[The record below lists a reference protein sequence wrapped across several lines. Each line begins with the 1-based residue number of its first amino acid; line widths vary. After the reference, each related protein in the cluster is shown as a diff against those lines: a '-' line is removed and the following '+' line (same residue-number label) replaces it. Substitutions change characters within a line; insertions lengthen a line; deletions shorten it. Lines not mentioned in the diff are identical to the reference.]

1 MKRQIITGL
10 RFLVLMIILTG
21 LVYPG
26 LVTIITSI
34 FSPNKAQGSL
44 VIKDGVIIG
53 SELIGQ
59 NFDSQKYFWSR
70 PSFNNYNPLP
80 SGASNLGPLNPV
92 LIKKITGKEEDF
104 TQANKIKEDLNIPPE
119 MVTASASGLD
129 PHISPTAAFLQISR
143 IAEAR
148 GMDKAEQDKLI
159 DLVNDLTENRQ
170 FSFLGEPRINVFLLN
185 LKIDSLNEQLR

>member
-1 MKRQIITGL
+1 MRKQIFTGL
-10 RFLVLMIILTG
+10 KFLVLMIILTG

-34 FSPNKAQGSL
+34 FSPNEAQGSL
-44 VIKDGVIIG
+44 VKSNGVIIG
-53 SELIGQ
+53 SKLIGQ

-80 SGASNLGPLNPV
+80 SGASNLCVSNPL
-92 LIKKITGKEEDF
+92 LINKVIQREKDF
-104 TQANKIKEDLNIPPE
+104 YQANKIKEDLNIPPE

-129 PHISPTAAFLQISR
+129 PHISPTAAFLQVNR
-143 IAEAR
+143 IAQAR
-148 GMDKAEQDKLI
+148 GMDRAGQDKLI

-185 LKIDSLNEQLR
+185 LKIDSLK

>member
-1 MKRQIITGL
+1 MKKEFFTGL
-10 RFLVLMIILTG
+10 KFLVLMVILTG

-26 LVTIITSI
+26 LITIITSI

-44 VIKDGVIIG
+44 VIRDGVIIG

-80 SGASNLGPLNPV
+80 SGASNLGPLNPL
-92 LIKKITGKEEDF
+92 LIKKITEKEKDF
-104 TQANKIKEDLNIPPE
+104 AQANKIREDLNIPPE

-148 GMDKAEQDKLI
+148 GLDTAEQDKLI

>member
-26 LVTIITSI
+26 LVTVITSV
-34 FSPNKAQGSL
+34 FSPNEAKGSL
-44 VIKDGVIIG
+44 VRRDGVIIG
-53 SELIGQ
+53 SKLIGQ

-80 SGASNLGPLNPV
+80 SGASNLGPLNPL
-92 LIKKITGKEEDF
+92 LIKKINENEKDF
-104 TQANKIKEDLNIPPE
+104 AQANKIKEDLNILPE

-129 PHISPTAAFLQISR
+129 PHISPAAAFLQISR

-159 DLVNDLTENRQ
+159 ELVNDLTENRQ

-185 LKIDSLNEQLR
+185 LKIDSLK

>member
-26 LVTIITSI
+26 LVTVITSV
-34 FSPNKAQGSL
+34 FSPKEANGSL
-44 VIKDGVIIG
+44 VKRDGVIIG
-53 SELIGQ
+53 SKLIGQ

-80 SGASNLGPLNPV
+80 SGASNLGPLNPL
-92 LIKKITGKEEDF
+92 LIKKINENEKDF
-104 TQANKIKEDLNIPPE
+104 AQANKINEDVNIPPE
-119 MVTASASGLD
+119 MLTASASGLD
-129 PHISPTAAFLQISR
+129 PHISPAAAFLQISR
-143 IAEAR
+143 ISEAR

-159 DLVNDLTENRQ
+159 ELVNDLTENRQ

-185 LKIDSLNEQLR
+185 LRIDSLK

>member
-1 MKRQIITGL
+1 MKKQIITGL
-10 RFLVLMIILTG
+10 KFLVLMIILTG

-26 LVTIITSI
+26 FVTILTSI

-44 VIKDGVIIG
+44 VIRNGILIG

-70 PSFNNYNPLP
+70 PSFSNYNPLT
-80 SGASNLGPLNPV
+80 SGASNLGILNPL
-92 LIKKITGKEEDF
+92 LIEKIAEKERDF
-104 TQANKIKEDLNIPPE
+104 SQANKIKEDLNIPPE

-129 PHISPTAAFLQISR
+129 PHISPIAALLQVSR
-143 IAEAR
+143 VAQAR
-148 GMDKAEQDKLI
+148 GMDATGQEKLI
-159 DLVNDLTENRQ
+159 NLVNDLTENRQ

-185 LKIDSLNEQLR
+185 LKIDSLK

>member
-1 MKRQIITGL
+1 
-10 RFLVLMIILTG
+10 MIILTG

-34 FSPNKAQGSL
+34 FSPSEAQGSL
-44 VIKDGVIIG
+44 VIRNGVIIG
-53 SELIGQ
+53 SKLIGQ
-59 NFDSQKYFWSR
+59 DFDSQKYFWSR

-80 SGASNLGPLNPV
+80 SGASNLGLSNPL
-92 LIKKITGKEEDF
+92 LIKEIYQKEKDF
-104 TQANKIKEDLNIPPE
+104 SQANNIKEDLNIPSE

-129 PHISPTAAFLQISR
+129 PHISPTAALLQISR
-143 IAEAR
+143 IAQAR
-148 GMDKAEQDKLI
+148 GMDKADQDKLI

-185 LKIDSLNEQLR
+185 LKIDSLK

>member
-26 LVTIITSI
+26 LVTVINSI
-34 FSPNKAQGSL
+34 FFAYKAHGSL
-44 VIKDGVIIG
+44 VEKNGVIIG
-53 SELIGQ
+53 SKLIGQ

-80 SGASNLGPLNPV
+80 SGASNLSLLNP
-92 LIKKITGKEEDF
+92 LLMKKIIQREKDF
-104 TQANKIKEDLNIPPE
+104 LQLNTMKEDLNIPSE

-129 PHISPTAAFLQISR
+129 PHISPKAALLQVSR
-143 IAEAR
+143 VAQAR
-148 GMDKAEQDKLI
+148 GMDKTGQDKL
-159 DLVNDLTENRQ
+159 VNLIKDLTEKRQ
-170 FSFLGEPRINVFLLN
+170 FSLLGELRINVFLLN
-185 LKIDSLNEQLR
+185 LNIDSLK

>member
-34 FSPNKAQGSL
+34 FSPNEAQGSL
-44 VIKDGVIIG
+44 VIRNGVIIG
-53 SELIGQ
+53 SKLIGQ

-80 SGASNLGPLNPV
+80 SGASNLGLTNPL
-92 LIKKITGKEEDF
+92 LINMVIQREKDF
-104 TQANKIKEDLNIPPE
+104 SQANKIKEDLNIPPE

-129 PHISPTAAFLQISR
+129 PHISPTAALLQISR
-143 IAEAR
+143 IAQAR
-148 GMDKAEQDKLI
+148 GMDKVEQDKLI

-170 FSFLGEPRINVFLLN
+170 FAFLGEPRINVFLLN
-185 LKIDSLNEQLR
+185 LKIDSLK

>member
-10 RFLVLMIILTG
+10 KFLVLMIILTG

-34 FSPNKAQGSL
+34 FYPNEAQGSL
-44 VIKDGVIIG
+44 VIRSGVTIG
-53 SELIGQ
+53 SKLIGQ

-70 PSFNNYNPLP
+70 PSINNYDPLP
-80 SGASNLGPLNPV
+80 SGASNLGILNPL
-92 LIKKITGKEEDF
+92 LIEKIAEKERDF
-104 TQANKIKEDLNIPPE
+104 SQANKIKEDLNVPPE

-129 PHISPTAAFLQISR
+129 PHISPAAAFLQISR

-159 DLVNDLTENRQ
+159 ELVNDLTENRQ

-185 LKIDSLNEQLR
+185 LKIDSLK

>member
-1 MKRQIITGL
+1 MKKEFLTGL
-10 RFLVLMIILTG
+10 KFLVLMVILTG

-44 VIKDGVIIG
+44 VIRDGVIIG

-80 SGASNLGPLNPV
+80 SGASNLGLLNPL
-92 LIKKITGKEEDF
+92 LIKEITQKEKDF
-104 TQANKIKEDLNIPPE
+104 SQANKIKEDLNIPPE

-129 PHISPTAAFLQISR
+129 PHISPIAALLQISR
-143 IAEAR
+143 IAQAR
-148 GMDKAEQDKLI
+148 EMDKAEQDKLI

-185 LKIDSLNEQLR
+185 LKIDSLK

>member
-1 MKRQIITGL
+1 LKKEMRKQIFTGL
-10 RFLVLMIILTG
+10 KFLVLMIILTG

-34 FSPNKAQGSL
+34 FSPNEAQGSL
-44 VIKDGVIIG
+44 VKSNGVIIG
-53 SELIGQ
+53 SKLIGQ

-80 SGASNLGPLNPV
+80 SGASNLCVSNPL
-92 LIKKITGKEEDF
+92 LINKVIQREKDF
-104 TQANKIKEDLNIPPE
+104 YQANKIKEDLNIPPE

-129 PHISPTAAFLQISR
+129 PHISPTAAFLQVNR
-143 IAEAR
+143 IAQAR
-148 GMDKAEQDKLI
+148 GMDRAGQDKLI

-185 LKIDSLNEQLR
+185 LKIDSLK